1 MWKTNIYQLIFCLCF
16 KHGLLTSNQRIGGGV
31 RNVLMWPVQK
41 NYERRGLYWVACRPQ
56 LFQTEMEQNGAI
68 LSGIYSIPTNLSL
81 TLSSISGW
89 IEVGKLT
96 TICIELGGHSVKT
109 SHLIFSDAGCWEE
122 EYEPVLCPPIRNA
135 LGDALKD
142 ERWYS
147 VRPLGTH
154 AMPRSEMAKQIWTN
168 CTTSSLQLYETRGKE
183 AVVFADC
190 KFRVVSVREKVKG
203 GQNFSPT
210 QLIFSLN

>member
-147 VRPLGTH
+147 WSPMVIIVCVLKCVPWGHTQYPGRKWQNK
-154 AMPRSEMAKQIWTN
+154 SERIAL
-168 CTTSSLQLYETRGKE
+168 LQ
-183 AVVFADC
+183 VFNYTKPEGRKLSCLRIAS
-190 KFRVVSVREKVKG
+190 FV
-203 GQNFSPT
+203 
-210 QLIFSLN
+210 